1 MENEEHL
8 QQHPQQQHNSTV
20 QPDDGEVY
28 VLFIIKKNFFSENYL
43 KCFSLT
49 KSNYQLRMQVQS
61 FFFFCK

>member
-28 VLFIIKKNFFSENYL
+28 VLFIIKLFKVFFFNEIKLSITYASS
-43 KCFSLT
+43 K
-49 KSNYQLRMQVQS
+49 
-61 FFFFCK
+61 FFFFVNRKS